1 MNEDTPPPASP
12 PTHLGDAP
20 PTPRTFVQEFEKRH
34 GPGRWHTAARELVV
48 SSICCN
54 VIEFLPHGQGLTYR
68 TVFDWKSVTDPVDL
82 IVRAVADTH
91 GSPTTTPPP
100 STTTSP
106 ASRPNRQLRLLSRP
120 HRPVE
125 RRRATL
131 SLSGCRC

>member
-12 PTHLGDAP
+12 PVHLGDAP

-34 GPGRWHTAARELVV
+34 GPGRWHTVARELVV

-54 VIEFLPHGQGLTYR
+54 VIESYRTGQGLTYR

-91 GSPTTTPPP
+91 GLSDYD
-100 STTTSP
+100 TTSVHDYLTRLQAEPPTAP
-106 ASRPNRQLRLLSRP
+106 ASSA
-120 HRPVE
+120 V
-125 RRRATL
+125 
-131 SLSGCRC
+131 